1 MCRWLAYSGQPT
13 YLEELLYKPEH
24 SLVEQS
30 LHAVEAKTLTNGDGF
45 GIGWYGARPTP
56 GIYHDIFPAWNDSNL
71 KSLSQHVKSPLF
83 FAHIRASTGTET
95 SRANCHPFG
104 YEECLFMHNGQIG
117 GYEKIKRK
125 IENIVPDH
133 LYRHRK
139 GTTDSEIIFLIL
151 LANGFRE
158 NPLQATRETIGKI
171 NAIMK
176 KSGIKSA
183 LRIAACFSNGID
195 IWAIRYASDDKP
207 PTLYASL
214 DANKLIILS
223 EPIDASDGWQAL
235 PANSLT
241 HGRFGSSLN
250 IATIF

>member
-1 MCRWLAYSGQPT
+1 MVMD
-13 YLEELLYKPEH
+13 
-24 SLVEQS
+24 LVLVGTRS
-30 LHAVEAKTLTNGDGF
+30 
-45 GIGWYGARPTP
+45 TP

-83 FAHIRASTGTET
+83 FAHIRASTGAET

-139 GTTDSEIIFLIL
+139 GTTDSEIIFLICL
-151 LANGFRE
+151 PMVLE
-158 NPLQATRETIGKI
+158 KPATGNRETIGKI

-176 KSGIKSA
+176 KTGIKSA

-195 IWAIRYASDDKP
+195 IWAIRYASDDSP
-207 PTLYASL
+207 QPFM
-214 DANKLIILS
+214 
-223 EPIDASDGWQAL
+223 PIKTRI
-235 PANSLT
+235 N
-241 HGRFGSSLN
+241 
-250 IATIF
+250 